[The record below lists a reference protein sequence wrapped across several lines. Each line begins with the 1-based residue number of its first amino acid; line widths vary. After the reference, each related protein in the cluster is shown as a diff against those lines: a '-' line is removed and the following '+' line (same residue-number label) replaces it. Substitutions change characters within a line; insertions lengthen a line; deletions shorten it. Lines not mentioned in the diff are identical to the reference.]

1 MDRNRWTVLCLALF
15 VAGLM
20 VVGSPR
26 STAAALDDTRLYA
39 YQDDSG
45 TSVPPDQPLLAVP
58 GIFSFSLGQG
68 FSSRDGVLA
77 LDSAE
82 VDLPVINA
90 TATVNGFTFGLRD
103 QSYGWDSITLN
114 QAAPMGNEAVTISDL
129 QANVGGKT
137 TNYSTDLSTTID
149 VHPGEA
155 LQASATV
162 GLSYDGLTGQASFG
176 VTDGAAQVAVGPAT
190 LAVDGLNV
198 ANGAVAVDTVQVVA
212 PEAGVGVRL
221 DGFQVVDGQADW
233 QALTWVGQEFK
244 LGDVAT
250 ISNSMVVVP
259 GPSAPGAAPIGATTR
274 VDINGGDAV
283 QTGGQFVF
291 TYDRVTG
298 QPSLSLLDGSA
309 QFGVAGWTMAFD
321 GVNAGQK
328 GASVDTMLL
337 TAEPLGVQVQVNG
350 LAVDD
355 SSGLTFDQ
363 ARVLY
368 QPDPASGQAVAGFEL
383 VVDSTDAGYVVTTTT
398 LLPTAKAK

>member
-1 MDRNRWTVLCLALF
+1 MDRNRWTVLCLAF
-15 VAGLM
+15 VVAGLM

-26 STAAALDDTRLYA
+26 STAAALAGNRLYA

-45 TSVPPDQPLLAVP
+45 TSVPPGQPLLAVP
-58 GIFSFSLGQG
+58 GVFSFSLGQG

-103 QSYGWDSITLN
+103 QSYGWDSITLK

-149 VHPGEA
+149 LHPGEA

-176 VTDGAAQVAVGPAT
+176 VANGAAQVAVGPAT
-190 LAVDGLNV
+190 FAMDGLNA
-198 ANGAVAVDTVQVVA
+198 ANGAVAVDTVQLVA

-233 QALTWVGQEFK
+233 QALTWVGKEFQV
-244 LGDVAT
+244 GDVAT

-259 GPSAPGAAPIGATTR
+259 GPSATSTAPIGATTR

-309 QFGVAGWTMAFD
+309 QFGVAGWTMAFE

-328 GASVDTMLL
+328 GASVDSMLL

-363 ARVLY
+363 ARMLY
-368 QPDPASGQAVAGFEL
+368 QPAPASGQAVAGFEL

>member
-26 STAAALDDTRLYA
+26 STAAALADNRLYA

-103 QSYGWDSITLN
+103 QSYGWDSITIK

-176 VTDGAAQVAVGPAT
+176 VANGAAQVAVGPAT
-190 LAVDGLNV
+190 LAVDGLNA
-198 ANGAVAVDTVQVVA
+198 ANGAVAVDTVQLVA

-221 DGFQVVDGQADW
+221 DGF
-233 QALTWVGQEFK
+233 
-244 LGDVAT
+244 
-250 ISNSMVVVP
+250 P
-259 GPSAPGAAPIGATTR
+259 GCRRPG
-274 VDINGGDAV
+274 
-283 QTGGQFVF
+283 
-291 TYDRVTG
+291 
-298 QPSLSLLDGSA
+298 
-309 QFGVAGWTMAFD
+309 
-321 GVNAGQK
+321 
-328 GASVDTMLL
+328 
-337 TAEPLGVQVQVNG
+337 G
-350 LAVDD
+350 LASADL
-355 SSGLTFDQ
+355 G
-363 ARVLY
+363 R
-368 QPDPASGQAVAGFEL
+368 
-383 VVDSTDAGYVVTTTT
+383 
-398 LLPTAKAK
+398 

>member
-20 VVGSPR
+20 VVVSPR
-26 STAAALDDTRLYA
+26 STAAALDSTHLYA

-77 LDSAE
+77 LDSAQ

-103 QSYGWDSITLN
+103 QSYGWDSITIS

-155 LQASATV
+155 LQASATL

-176 VTDGAAQVAVGPAT
+176 VMDGAAQVAVGPAT
-190 LAVDGLNV
+190 LAVDGLNM
-198 ANGAVAVDTVQVVA
+198 ANGAVAVDTVQLVA
-212 PEAGVGVRL
+212 PNAGVGVRL

-250 ISNSMVVVP
+250 VSNSMVVVP
-259 GPSAPGAAPIGATTR
+259 GPSATSTAPVGATTR
-274 VDINGGDAV
+274 VDINGDAV

-328 GASVDTMLL
+328 GASVDTMLV
-337 TAEPLGVQVQVNG
+337 TAEPLGVQVQVSG

-368 QPDPASGQAVAGFEL
+368 QPDPASGQGVAGFEL
-383 VVDSTDAGYVVTTTT
+383 VVDNTDAGYVVTTTT
-398 LLPTAKAK
+398 LLPTAKAN